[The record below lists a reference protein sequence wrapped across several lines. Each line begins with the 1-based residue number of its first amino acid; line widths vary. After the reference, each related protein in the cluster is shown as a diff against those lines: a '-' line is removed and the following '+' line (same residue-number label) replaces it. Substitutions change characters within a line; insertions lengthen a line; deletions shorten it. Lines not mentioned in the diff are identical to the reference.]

1 MICTDHPYERFLQKV
16 QRPQQYTGGEW
27 NLTAGLSG
35 KPRVTLVYP
44 DIYELGMSN
53 FGLVILRHILLSSG
67 QFDVRRAFCPSPDLD
82 EIIGSESLDW
92 VDLEGYDPVRQSRVV
107 GFGISSEALYTN
119 VLHLI
124 TRMGLPLRSADRDS
138 GAPIIIF
145 GGGGLG
151 NPLPLAPFADIIFLG
166 EVEEKGV
173 DLFSILAG
181 DGSRSERLA
190 EASEIP
196 GVYVPAL
203 GKKPVEIQRIES
215 LRMEN
220 APLEQLV
227 PNSRVSQDRAVIEIA
242 RGCSRGCRFCQASQ
256 LYRPVRERSPDEVVD
271 LLDRVLTSTGW
282 EKAGLLTLSFSDYSN
297 LPELL
302 RGMDALSEKHHVSIG
317 RPSMRPDTISRL
329 EDGRG
334 ITGRVTIAPEAGTES
349 LRQKINKPISDE
361 VILKAVD
368 TLFRLGAKGI
378 KLYFMVG
385 LPEETDEDVT
395 GIGKLVLKIA
405 DISRKHG
412 RNPRKSITA
421 ALSPFVPK
429 AHTSLQ
435 WSPQMD
441 EEELWRRIRKVR
453 KICGKK
459 VSLSW
464 NSPRMAVL
472 EGLLSLGDDADTA
485 DMLEKAVLQGAKF
498 DAWTDRFRW
507 DIWKDLIETNAHLRT
522 RLQSGTQPGDDLPW
536 NFISTG
542 VSERFLEAESRRY
555 SESLDTPDCRE
566 EGCRGCGACS
576 GTAVDSKASPL
587 HLTSVHPGSPTECT
601 AVLRV
606 RYSKIDCAAFT
617 SHLDMVRMW
626 GRVLRRSDLPVSW
639 SDGYVTR
646 PRVHFGPPLPLG
658 IESIAE
664 YIDIDLNLNA
674 ITASGAEELLN
685 RFLPAGLAVEETW
698 ILAPDTHPPDG
709 GSMAAGYIVSSD
721 CEIWTL
727 EEAVRIAEFL
737 RRSEYVLSVNEKDGC
752 VAFMTLT
759 DSRKS
764 RPDLLLSE
772 ILDYPVNIKRT
783 DIYTCYDSSC
793 WGSFRSH
800 SGDMEK
806 KFFES

>member
-1 MICTDHPYERFLQKV
+1 M

-27 NLTAGLSG
+27 NLDASLTG

-53 FGLVILRHILLSSG
+53 FGLVILRHILLTSC
-67 QFDVRRAFCPSPDLD
+67 QFDVRRAFAPAPDMD
-82 EIIGSESLDW
+82 EIMDRENLDW
-92 VDLEGYDPVRQSRVV
+92 VDLEGWDPVRLSRVV
-107 GFGISSEALYTN
+107 GFGISSEILYTN

-124 TRMGLPLRSADRDS
+124 TRMGLPLRSIDRDDN
-138 GAPIIIF
+138 APIILF

-151 NPLPLAPFADIIFLG
+151 NPLPLAPFADIFFLG
-166 EVEEKGV
+166 EVEEKGLP
-173 DLFSILAG
+173 LFSILAG
-181 DGSRSERLA
+181 VGSRSERLA
-190 EASEIP
+190 KAAEIP
-196 GVYVPAL
+196 GVYVPVL
-203 GKKPVEIQRIES
+203 GKKQVEMQRIES
-215 LRMEN
+215 LRMEY
-220 APLEQLV
+220 APVAQLV

-242 RGCSRGCRFCQASQ
+242 RGCTRGCRFCQASQ
-256 LYRPVRERSPDEVVD
+256 LYRPVRERPPEEAID
-271 LLDRVLTSTGW
+271 LLDSILTSTGW
-282 EKAGLLTLSFSDYSN
+282 EKSGLLTLSLSDYSH
-297 LPELL
+297 LPLL
-302 RGMDALSEKHHVSIG
+302 LSGMDMLSEKHHTSIG

-329 EDGRG
+329 EDSSG

-361 VILKAVD
+361 VILNAVD
-368 TLFRLGAKGI
+368 TIFRLGAKGI

-385 LPEETDEDVT
+385 LPEESDEDVK
-395 GIGKLVLKIA
+395 GIGQLVLKIA
-405 DISRKHG
+405 AIARTHG

-429 AHTSLQ
+429 AHTPLQ

-441 EEELWRRIRKVR
+441 EDELWRRIRMVK

-472 EGLLSLGDDADTA
+472 EGLLALGDDEDTA
-485 DMLEKAVLQGAKF
+485 DMLEKAVLRGARF

-507 DIWKDLIETNAHLRT
+507 DIWKDLIEAYDHLRT
-522 RLQSGTQPGDDLPW
+522 GLQAGIEPGEDLPW
-536 NFISTG
+536 SFISTG
-542 VSERFLEAESRRY
+542 VSETYLEAENKRY
-555 SESLDTPDCRE
+555 SDNLNTPDCRE
-566 EGCRGCGACS
+566 AGCRGCGACS
-576 GTAVDSKASPL
+576 GTRDSSETPVLDFTSSCSAAS
-587 HLTSVHPGSPTECT
+587 TECT
-601 AVLRV
+601 SVLRV
-606 RYSKIDCAAFT
+606 RYSKTDCAAYT

-664 YIDIDLNLNA
+664 YIDIELN
-674 ITASGAEELLN
+674 TKPVSGVEELLN
-685 RFLPAGLAVEETW
+685 RFMPAGLKVEETW
-698 ILAPDTHPPDG
+698 ILAPFTDHPDG
-709 GSMAAGYIVSSD
+709 GSVAAGYIVSSD
-721 CEIWTL
+721 CEEWTQ
-727 EEAVRIAEFL
+727 EEACRTAEL
-737 RRSEYVLSVNEKDGC
+737 LDRSEHVLSVNEQDCC
-752 VAFMTLT
+752 VVFMTLT

-772 ILDYPVNIKRT
+772 ILDYQVRIKRT
-783 DIYTCYDSSC
+783 DIYTCYDSNC
-793 WGSFRSH
+793 WRSFRSH
-800 SGDMEK
+800 SRDMEK

>member
-1 MICTDHPYERFLQKV
+1 MICPEHPYDPYLLKV
-16 QRPQQYTGGEW
+16 RRPQQYTGGEW
-27 NLTAGLSG
+27 NLDAVDRG
-35 KPRVTLVYP
+35 KPRITLVYP
-44 DIYELGMSN
+44 DVYELGMSN
-53 FGLVILRHILLSSG
+53 FGLDIVRHILLSSLK
-67 QFDVRRAFCPSPDLD
+67 FDVRRAFCPAPDMD
-82 EIIGSESLDW
+82 EIIVREKLDW
-92 VDLEGYDPVRQSRVV
+92 VDLEGWDPVRSSRIV
-107 GFGISSEALYTN
+107 GFSVPSEALYTN
-119 VLHLI
+119 VLHLL
-124 TRMGLPLRSADRDS
+124 TRMGLPLRSADRDG

-151 NPLPLAPFADIIFLG
+151 NPLPLAPFADVFFLG
-166 EVEEKGV
+166 EIEEKGV

-181 DGSRSERLA
+181 TGSRGERLA
-190 EASEIP
+190 EAADIP

-203 GKKPVEIQRIES
+203 GKKPVEVQRIES
-215 LRMEN
+215 LRMDS
-220 APLEQLV
+220 APVAQLV

-256 LYRPVRERSPDEVVD
+256 LYRPVRERPPDEVVD
-271 LLDRVLTSTGW
+271 ILDRVLTSTGW
-282 EKAGLLTLSFSDYSN
+282 EKAGFLTLSFSDYSN
-297 LPELL
+297 LPALL
-302 RGMDALSEKHHVSIG
+302 RGMDVLSDKHHVSIG

-329 EDGRG
+329 EDSSG
-334 ITGRVTIAPEAGTES
+334 ITGRITIAPEAGTES

-385 LPEETDEDVT
+385 LPEETDDDVT

-405 DISRKHG
+405 DIARKHG

-429 AHTSLQ
+429 AHTPLQ
-435 WSPQMD
+435 WSAQMD
-441 EEELWRRIRKVR
+441 EDELWRRIRMVK
-453 KICGKK
+453 KICGRK

-472 EGLLSLGDDADTA
+472 EGLLSLGDDECTA

-507 DIWKDLIETNAHLRT
+507 DIWKDLIEANDPLRV
-522 RLQSGTQPGDDLPW
+522 RLQKGIQPGDDLPW

-542 VSERFLEAESRRY
+542 VSESFLKAESKRY
-555 SESLDTPDCRE
+555 SESRDTPDCRE
-566 EGCRGCGACS
+566 KGCNGCGACS
-576 GTAVDSKASPL
+576 GTAGSGEASPM
-587 HLTSVHPGSPTECT
+587 HFTSGHSGSSSECIS
-601 AVLRV
+601 VLRV
-606 RYSKIDCAAFT
+606 RYSKTDCAALT

-664 YIDIDLNLNA
+664 YIDIDLNA
-674 ITASGAEELLN
+674 IPASGAEELLN
-685 RFLPAGLAVEETW
+685 LVLPAGIRVEETW
-698 ILAPDTHPPDG
+698 ILAPDTHSPDG
-709 GSMAAGYIVSSD
+709 GSIAAGYIVSSD
-721 CEIWTL
+721 CEMWTL
-727 EEAVRIAEFL
+727 EEAGRTAEFL
-737 RRSEYVLSVNEKDGC
+737 GRSEHVLSVNEKVGC
-752 VAFMTLT
+752 VEFMTLT

-772 ILDYPVNIKRT
+772 ILDYPINIKRT
-783 DIYTCYDSSC
+783 NIFTCYDSNC
-793 WGSFRSH
+793 WRSFRSH